1 MENKLTKEQVIEL
14 MSNMTCD
21 ENGKTNKKC
30 PLCGTDIV
38 VTFIGNSSETKCQT
52 PNCVFISCRGI

>member
-1 MENKLTKEQVIEL
+1 MEKKLTKAQVIEL
-14 MSNMTCD
+14 MTNIECD

-38 VTFIGNSSETKCQT
+38 ATFIGNSSETKCQT
-52 PNCVFISCRGI
+52 PNCVCISCRGI